1 MESLKD
7 HEAFE
12 IALLQWMHNKRIL
25 QKLVFGGGTM
35 LRLCHEL
42 PRYSVDLDFWFF
54 RLVNFEH
61 FYERILS
68 ELQSDYNIT
77 DFQNKRYSMLFEM
90 SPGFRK
96 RHLKIE
102 IRKEIAPPNSTEE
115 KIAFSPHLNL
125 QVLVRGF
132 TIQRMVLNKVE
143 ALLDRGEIRDA
154 FDLEFLLRRGA
165 QLDLRRDQKS
175 KLIGQLKAFK
185 KRDFDVKLGSVL
197 LPEIRGYYGAN
208 RFSFL
213 EEKLAS

>member
-1 MESLKD
+1 
-7 HEAFE
+7 
-12 IALLQWMHNKRIL
+12 
-25 QKLVFGGGTM
+25 M

-54 RLVNFEH
+54 RSVNFER
-61 FYERILS
+61 FYERTHS
-68 ELQSDYNIT
+68 ELQAHYAIT
-77 DFQNKRYSMLFEM
+77 DFQNKHYSILFEI

-102 IRKEIAPPNSTEE
+102 IRKEIALPNSTEE
-115 KIAFSPHLNL
+115 KIAFSPHSNL

-143 ALLDRGEIRDA
+143 ALFDRGEIRDA

-165 QLDLRRDQKS
+165 HLDLRQGQKK
-175 KLIGQLKAFK
+175 KLMSRIKAFK
-185 KRDFDVKLGSVL
+185 KREFDVKLGSVL
-197 LPEIRGYYGAN
+197 LPEIRAYYRAN

-213 EEKLAS
+213 EEKVTS